1 MYLICLRIINF
12 NYIWLYLIIFIL
24 LYLLS
29 YKLLYITEGF
39 SEFSMYQNVVISME
53 RWLIFLLF
61 IIHILFILFEIPFQE
76 LWSSYKLSDFSNYL
90 GSFWFIRLN
99 INNYYYI
106 IKDVYR
112 GKKIDELRMRIV
124 DWKWFSQA
132 HSENEY
138 GLCFYENRFI
148 SNATCKKLNSYFVS
162 VQYWLK
168 IRWMIK
174 FQIHKN
180 FIE

>member
-1 MYLICLRIINF
+1 
-12 NYIWLYLIIFIL
+12 
-24 LYLLS
+24 
-29 YKLLYITEGF
+29 
-39 SEFSMYQNVVISME
+39 MYQNVVISME
-53 RWLIFLLF
+53 RWLIFLLLF
-61 IIHILFILFEIPFQE
+61 IILLRVYSYFIHSFWNSI
-76 LWSSYKLSDFSNYL
+76 SRVVVKLQSDFSNYL

-148 SNATCKKLNSYFVS
+148 SNATYKKLNSYFVS
-162 VQYWLK
+162 VQCWLK